1 MYTLLAFV
9 SIFGG
14 VVFIHELGHFLAARS
29 VGVRVERFYV
39 GFDFFGLG
47 YKLYKGKDTEYG
59 VGLFPFGGYCKI
71 AGMVDESLDDNVKGL
86 DDEFNSKNTIEKLWI
101 LSAGVIMNF
110 ILAIVLFMFI
120 YNYYGLQQQ
129 LPIVDQVNKNLAV
142 NKDEIITKGSTILSI
157 NDKKVTYWSD
167 IDKIINS
174 NKKETVNV
182 KFLDPRKNIIKNII
196 MKPEKNIIPFY
207 YPLFLQLQKNGAVMY
222 GNDSILYMNLGLSP
236 LPEAYLL
243 PYVKD
248 IVENSPASNSKLT
261 EKSLILKMNDKKIKT
276 WDDITLFLDEW
287 NLQQK
292 SNDCIKIEFKSYSGI
307 QIDCIKPTD
316 GKLGIVPSFEK
327 VKMLPENITFKKV
340 NFLKSIYLSFVQ
352 PFEII
357 KMQLWG
363 FGELFKGQ
371 MGMDSLGGP
380 IKITQAAGEAASYG
394 LSYFLRF
401 MAIISTI
408 LGFMNILPIPGLD
421 GGHGLITII
430 EGVSRKK
437 IPLNIKMSIQQVAI
451 LFILGLT
458 IFILANDIRN
468 LF

>member
-1 MYTLLAFV
+1 MYTLLAFI

-29 VGVRVERFYV
+29 VGVRVEKFYV

-47 YKLYKGKDTEYG
+47 YKVYKGKDTEYG
-59 VGLFPFGGYCKI
+59 IGLFPFGGYCKI
-71 AGMVDESLDDNVKGL
+71 AGMVDESLDDSVKGL

-110 ILAIVLFMFI
+110 ILAIFLFMFI

-129 LPIVDQVNKNLAV
+129 PPIVDKVNKNLAV
-142 NKDEIITKGSTILSI
+142 NKNEIISEGSIILSI
-157 NDKKVTYWSD
+157 NDKEVNYWSD
-167 IDKIINS
+167 INKIINY
-174 NKKETVNV
+174 NTEDIVNV
-182 KFLDPRKNIIKNII
+182 KFLDSRTNKIQNIL
-196 MKPEKNIIPFY
+196 MQPEKNIIPFY
-207 YPLFLQLQKNGAVMY
+207 YPAFLQLEKNGAKMY
-222 GNDSILYMNLGLSP
+222 GNDSILFMDLGLSP

-248 IVENSPASNSKLT
+248 VLENSPAFNSKLT
-261 EKSLILKMNDKKIKT
+261 EKSLILKMNDKEIKT
-276 WDDITLFLDEW
+276 WNDITLFLDQW
-287 NLQQK
+287 NLQQN
-292 SNDCIKIEFKSYSGI
+292 SEDCIDVEFKNFNGI
-307 QIDCIKPTD
+307 QIDCIKPSN
-316 GKLGIVPSFEK
+316 GKLGIIPSIEK
-327 VKMLPENITFKKV
+327 VKMIPENITFKKI
-340 NFLKSIYLSFVQ
+340 NFLKSIYLSFLQ

-437 IPLNIKMSIQQVAI
+437 IPLNIKMMIQQIAI